1 MNPKYKN
8 KHDPHR
14 GATVSSTSNY
24 EADEFVIET
33 AIVRQFFIDYLEEFG
48 TPAEQGIEVRLLVLL
63 MNFEI

>member
-8 KHDPHR
+8 KRDFL
-14 GATVSSTSNY
+14 GTTASGTSNY
-24 EADEFVIET
+24 EVDEFVIET